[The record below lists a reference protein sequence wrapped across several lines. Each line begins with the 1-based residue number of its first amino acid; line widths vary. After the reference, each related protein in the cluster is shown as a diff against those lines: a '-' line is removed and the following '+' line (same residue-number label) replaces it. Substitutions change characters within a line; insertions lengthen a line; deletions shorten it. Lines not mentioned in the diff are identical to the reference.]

1 MNPNKNQTPN
11 QTPEI
16 CAEIRDYIDG
26 TLRAD
31 VYLAVK
37 WEWFVGYLSPRYSED
52 DVKACLPH
60 LGVELRDGVVFLWA
74 GEYYNHLTKALVD
87 MVRGG
92 GDVSVIAELYRE
104 GAP

>member
-1 MNPNKNQTPN
+1 MNPNNQTPN

-37 WEWFVGYLSPRYSED
+37 WERFARYYLSDYSED

-60 LGVELRDGVVFLWA
+60 LGVELRGDVVFLWA
-74 GEYYNHLTKALVD
+74 GEYYSRLVEALVD
-87 MVRGG
+87 MVRRG
-92 GDVSVIAELYRE
+92 GDVSIVADPYEE

>member
-1 MNPNKNQTPN
+1 MNPQTPN
-11 QTPEI
+11 QAEI

-37 WEWFVGYLSPRYSED
+37 WERFMDYLSRYSED

-60 LGVELRDGVVFLWA
+60 LGVELRGGVVFLWA
-74 GEYYNHLTKALVD
+74 GEYYNHLIKALVD
-87 MVRGG
+87 MVRRE

>member
-1 MNPNKNQTPN
+1 MSLQTNQV
-11 QTPEI
+11 PEI

-37 WEWFVGYLSPRYSED
+37 WERFMDYLSRYSED

-60 LGVELRDGVVFLWA
+60 LGVELRGDVVFLWA
-74 GEYYNHLTKALVD
+74 GEYYSRLVEALVD
-87 MVRGG
+87 MTRQGN
-92 GDVSVIAELYRE
+92 VSIVADPYEE
-104 GAP
+104 VTP

>member
-1 MNPNKNQTPN
+1 MNPQV
-11 QTPEI
+11 PEI

-37 WEWFVGYLSPRYSED
+37 WEWFMDYLSHYSED

-60 LGVELRDGVVFLWA
+60 LGVELRGGVVFLWA
-74 GEYYNHLTKALVD
+74 GEYYNHLIKALVD
-87 MVRGG
+87 MVRRG

-104 GAP
+104 RAL

>member
-1 MNPNKNQTPN
+1 MSPNNPQTSRA
-11 QTPEI
+11 I
-16 CAEIRDYIDG
+16 CTEIRDYIDG

-37 WEWFVGYLSPRYSED
+37 WERFVGYYLSGFSEA

-87 MVRGG
+87 MVRRG

-104 GAP
+104 GAL